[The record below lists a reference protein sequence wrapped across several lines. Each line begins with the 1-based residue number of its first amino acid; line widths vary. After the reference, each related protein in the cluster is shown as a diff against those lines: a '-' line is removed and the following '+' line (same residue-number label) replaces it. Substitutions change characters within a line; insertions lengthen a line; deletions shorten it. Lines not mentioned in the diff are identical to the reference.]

1 MLNDYVSLH
10 TDDKK
15 YSITVI
21 IGGTFRENDEF
32 GIVLA
37 YDDHIDTVRR
47 RFKEIHF
54 EHLYSIQP
62 IRRFDDIN
70 NALYLVDNSLN
81 DNVTSPSSIKKEEK
95 QNTFIPKQDVE
106 IAMEVNVS
114 TAKQTKLRPNEDL
127 NNINDKKSDRT
138 KKKVILIFKYIFT

>member
-1 MLNDYVSLH
+1 MLNDYVSLL

-15 YSITVI
+15 YSITIV

-47 RFKEIHF
+47 RFKEINF

-70 NALYLVDNSLN
+70 NALYLVDNSLS
-81 DNVTSPSSIKKEEK
+81 DNVNLPSSIKKKEK
-95 QNTFIPKQDVE
+95 QNTSIPKQNVE

-114 TAKQTKLRPNEDL
+114 TAEQTKLKHNEVL
-127 NNINDKKSDRT
+127 NNINDAKSDKT
-138 KKKVILIFKYIFT
+138 KKKVILIFKYIFI

>member
-10 TDDKK
+10 TNDKK
-15 YSITVI
+15 YSITVV

-47 RFKEIHF
+47 RFKEINF

-62 IRRFDDIN
+62 IKRFDDIN
-70 NALYLVDNSLN
+70 NALYLVDNSLSN
-81 DNVTSPSSIKKEEK
+81 NVNPPSSIKKEEK
-95 QNTFIPKQDVE
+95 QNPSIPKQDVE
-106 IAMEVNVS
+106 IAIKVDAAI
-114 TAKQTKLRPNEDL
+114 AKQTKLRPNEVL
-127 NNINDKKSDRT
+127 NNINDEKSDKT